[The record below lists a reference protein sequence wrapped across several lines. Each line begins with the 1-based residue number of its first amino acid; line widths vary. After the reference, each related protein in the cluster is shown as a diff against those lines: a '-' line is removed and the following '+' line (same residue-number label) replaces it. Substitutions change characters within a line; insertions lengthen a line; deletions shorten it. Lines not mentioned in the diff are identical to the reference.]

1 MSETITCP
9 SGLTGTIRGL
19 KGKEGKLLADRN
31 AARSGATFDQ
41 ILAACWLSTEDAG
54 PYEALDKTP
63 LDWAK
68 VLVADRFYAL
78 LKIRALTFG
87 DTYAFSVQCAAASC
101 RERFEWEIRLSEL
114 PVRTLPAET
123 LAAFQAGNRLE
134 TRLPRDGRKVWFKLL
149 TGADEQRAAKAIKAG
164 QGGLL
169 QAALLAR
176 LVEVEGVAS
185 SERRAFLD
193 ELELADQVALLDRFD
208 EADGGVE
215 TSIEVECPSC
225 LSVQELDLPF
235 ERGFFLPRAKERAA

>member
-1 MSETITCP
+1 MSEAITCP
-9 SGLTGTIRGL
+9 SGLIGTIRGL

-41 ILAACWLSTEDAG
+41 ILAACWLSTEDPG
-54 PYEALDKTP
+54 PYAIEEKQP

-68 VLVADRFYAL
+68 VLVADRFYSL
-78 LKIRALTFG
+78 IRIRALTFG
-87 DTYAFSVQCAAASC
+87 DAYAFSVQCAAASC

-114 PVRTLPAET
+114 PVRALPAET

-176 LVEVEGVAS
+176 LVEVEGVAEH
-185 SERRAFLD
+185 ERRGFLD